1 MKIKDDEKTCDEI
14 LRTFKTFWG
23 KFSNDDQISAI
34 LDFFADAPS
43 ETVKGAIV
51 RHLEDA
57 RRNDRGDTVGKFPP
71 SIADIRAQMAEFS
84 QKESAEKK
92 KQNEAKIFLEES
104 PESQQRAAA
113 TMSRSNWRGELAKHQ
128 GKRDAIIAHLKRAE
142 GLDFTNPTDSEAFRP
157 VQAALYASASELTP
171 AEATEI
177 FRAARLPDAE
187 WTQIEEEQAR
197 EFAKRRRERA
207 IHPADA
213 EAMRSYAPHLVKI
226 SPMKGRAA

>member
-1 MKIKDDEKTCDEI
+1 MKLKDDKKITLEI
-14 LRTFKTFWG
+14 INTFKAFWG
-23 KFSNDDQISAI
+23 KFTNDKQIVLI
-34 LDFFADAPS
+34 LDFFKDSPS
-43 ETVKGAIV
+43 EMVQGAIL
-51 RHLEDA
+51 RHLEDST
-57 RRNDRGDTVGKFPP
+57 RDTSGNTRGKYPP
-71 SIADIRAQMAEFS
+71 SISDIRAQMKEFS
-84 QKESAEKK
+84 EKESAEKK
-92 KQNEAKIFLEES
+92 RQDEAKIFVEES

-142 GLDFTNPTDSEAFRP
+142 RLDFTNPTDSEAFRP

-187 WTQIEEEQAR
+187 WTQVEEEQAR

-213 EAMRSYAPHLVKI
+213 QAMRSYAPHLVKI
-226 SPMKGRAA
+226 PLKKGRAA